1 MCRKCCTCIFCIRW
15 GKKVRYFQKYLNFFF
30 LLTAILQSMLC
41 FYGQVQFSTGW
52 PRNPLSTYMNMLF
65 YFACKFLFAE
75 PTVLLALTNRLVT
88 KIFTAFIGWN
98 GMRLRMK
105 EDRVVE
111 GAFQLALYAF
121 ILFLYWLIQIIS
133 LVILLTFIRN
143 ANPRFRAPTGPSGL
157 ALTELDN
164 FVRCFNTAVG
174 KKDLDQAKTICIDLN
189 GKKSS

>member
-105 EDRVVE
+105 EKSGRRRSVSARSICVHTFLILVDPNYIAYYIVNFYKKCKPTVSCTHWTFWTSTQRTR
-111 GAFQLALYAF
+111 QLC
-121 ILFLYWLIQIIS
+121 S
-133 LVILLTFIRN
+133 L
-143 ANPRFRAPTGPSGL
+143 
-157 ALTELDN
+157 
-164 FVRCFNTAVG
+164 
-174 KKDLDQAKTICIDLN
+174 
-189 GKKSS
+189 